1 MGLID
6 NFSPEVPLQPGD
18 DVLEVQ
24 RDFIL
29 KDGRNEVSVLIS
41 FSFQVVLMFVYPYR
55 FKVSV
60 TVKGQPLLDRL
71 RLVTPSSENCYL
83 LIVRGL
89 VQTDPENGTQYV
101 LVWSET
107 GCCEVHPGA
116 TSSNKDVTALIDK
129 SNRLEKACLLKEKLQ
144 VISTLYNTSLLSY
157 YQISF

>member
-1 MGLID
+1 
-6 NFSPEVPLQPGD
+6 
-18 DVLEVQ
+18 
-24 RDFIL
+24 
-29 KDGRNEVSVLIS
+29 
-41 FSFQVVLMFVYPYR
+41 MFVYPYR

-107 GCCEVHPGA
+107 GFCEVHPGP